1 MSDGTKTEE
10 AITLVPPSDV
20 TADRVIKLKE
30 DIDKVIGGTN
40 FLIVDLKEAS
50 VIDSSGIGVLI
61 SAQNQLLKNQGK
73 LKVINATDD
82 IVTMFKIMR
91 LDKHF
96 EIVGKI

>member
-30 DIDKVIGGTN
+30 DIDKVIGGNN